1 MGYNSFNSNRCSL
14 FRYDQND
21 GWKERRNQ
29 GASTKSDRVKNYLKP
44 KSALKSAFWF
54 KMLDFFPFFAII
66 YITLKQS
73 KDMLTSLID
82 IITVIVFVIVLVI
95 AFIECIPLYGD
106 VLDILRASAYG
117 F

>member
-1 MGYNSFNSNRCSL
+1 
-14 FRYDQND
+14 
-21 GWKERRNQ
+21 
-29 GASTKSDRVKNYLKP
+29 
-44 KSALKSAFWF
+44 
-54 KMLDFFPFFAII
+54 
-66 YITLKQS
+66 
-73 KDMLTSLID
+73 MLTSLID